1 MIPTVEK
8 AMRGSSPPGEKDL
21 TIWASKELLPFLG
34 QVRQALNY
42 IGRVEATFQTDG
54 SGGLHTVWTSADV
67 AVGQAIT
74 LTAYVIGIE
83 TGGTQR
89 GTKTIVALFGNDGTL
104 TQTGATTALYTN
116 NAPGYTIQFTVV
128 SNHVEV
134 QVQDA
139 GNTTNWVAVV
149 DCLEATA
156 P

>member
-1 MIPTVEK
+1 MIPTVQKGLRLQPIPQDEF
-8 AMRGSSPPGEKDL
+8 AAWSQ
-21 TIWASKELLPFLG
+21 KELIPFLS
-34 QVRQALNY
+34 QVRQGLNY
-42 IGRVEATFQTDG
+42 IGRVQATFQTDG

-74 LTAYVIGIE
+74 LTAYVMGIE

-89 GTKTIVALFGNDGTL
+89 GTKTIVALFGNDGTFA
-104 TQTGATTALYTN
+104 QTGATTALYTN
-116 NAPGYTIQFTVV
+116 NAPGYVIQFTVV
-128 SNHVEV
+128 ANHVEL